1 MYLLFSP
8 CHVISPIGLSQYLF
22 WFLLVPLEVPAV
34 LTSLISL
41 LWLPRVNTQKKLFQS
56 GSHCFFSPWI
66 TFSSSF
72 LLCHP
77 GNDKGRYFPFY
88 ILGAEPH
95 VFNSFFP
102 AHDAF
107 LICPLQDMTGCPHY
121 SAGYLEGK
129 IIHSSLGFGDKILRD
144 SISFVFYFVSPDP
157 WSLSPFLLV
166 CPAFKSRSKS
176 SSLLASLL
184 LGI

>member
-8 CHVISPIGLSQYLF
+8 CHVISPVGLSQYLF

-95 VFNSFFP
+95 VFNSFFLFMMHSWYVLYRTWLGVHTTVQGTLRVKLST
-102 AHDAF
+102 AHW
-107 LICPLQDMTGCPHY
+107 G
-121 SAGYLEGK
+121 
-129 IIHSSLGFGDKILRD
+129 LGTKSYVTQSVLFSIL
-144 SISFVFYFVSPDP
+144 SVLTLGV
-157 WSLSPFLLV
+157 
-166 CPAFKSRSKS
+166 
-176 SSLLASLL
+176 SLLSC
-184 LGI
+184 